1 MKLRRHDIS
10 YYTTVKR
17 ILSAWHKHG
26 DIIAIQENLIKLC
39 DLPTFRSSL
48 TAYRVVEL
56 YIYPCQFSK
65 PQTTCNMHS

>member
-10 YYTTVKR
+10 YYTTVTR

-48 TAYRVVEL
+48 TASL
-56 YIYPCQFSK
+56 YDQ
-65 PQTTCNMHS
+65 